1 MRTKIALAGRP
12 ERDSVTTYRW
22 ESGIVLLLLAG
33 HPGEGDAGLLLAS
46 LSPGAQQALLS
57 LPPPPAAI
65 ATRYYVT
72 LAKYP
77 AL

>member
-1 MRTKIALAGRP
+1 MPKGR
-12 ERDSVTTYRW
+12 ERKSGATYRW
-22 ESGIVLLLLAG
+22 ESGIVLLLLAR
-33 HPGEGDAGLLLAS
+33 HLCEGNAGPLLAS

-65 ATRYYVT
+65 ATSYYVT